1 LRTIPL
7 LNSPLMKRPYI
18 IFGSIVVLLGVIVV
32 VIMDKRRSN
41 IQLPATVTSYEECI
55 AAGYPVMESWPPRC
69 AVPNGSSFTQDIGN
83 ELDKTDL
90 IRIDSPRPT
99 QQVSSPLVVTGQAR
113 GNWFFEASFP
123 VKLLDSS
130 GVALASGI
138 ATAQAGWM
146 TEDFVPFTAT
156 LTYNSPVSG
165 GAGTLVLQRDNPSG
179 LPENDDQLIVPVV
192 LGAST
197 NTGLIRSCPDEKI
210 INHMPPG
217 PETSYYIERGK
228 RAEIADYDE
237 SWVLAN
243 CAVPVQ
249 VVQ

>member
-1 LRTIPL
+1 
-7 LNSPLMKRPYI
+7 MKRPYI
-18 IFGSIVVLLGVIVV
+18 ILGSMVVLLGIVVV

-41 IQLPATVTSYEECI
+41 IQLPAAITSYQECV
-55 AAGYPVMESWPPRC
+55 AAGYPIMESWPPRC

-83 ELDKTDL
+83 ELEKVNL

-99 QQVSSPLVVTGQAR
+99 QQISSPLVVTGQAR

-123 VKLLDSS
+123 VKLLDQS
-130 GVALASGI
+130 GTALASGI
-138 ATAQAGWM
+138 ATAQGEWM

-156 LTYNSPVSG
+156 LTYNSPVAG

-192 LGAST
+192 LGVST
-197 NTGLIRSCPDEKI
+197 NAGLIRSCPDEKI
-210 INHMPPG
+210 VNRMPPG
-217 PETSYYIERGK
+217 PETSYYIERGQ
-228 RAEIADYDE
+228 RVEIADYDGP
-237 SWVLAN
+237 WVLAN
-243 CAVPVQ
+243 CTVPVQ